1 VSGAPDKRILC
12 VTPNPAL
19 DRTLDVPELR
29 IGDTARARGARVA
42 AGGKGVNVARG
53 LAAIRSGSGSENEG
67 EGRPLCMGPLGG
79 ASGRILAELAESEG
93 LDAAWTWCE
102 VETRTCV
109 ILVGPAGHATV
120 VNEPGPRLAPED
132 WTRLCGD
139 VLERAKRALAI
150 CVSGSVPPGVPA
162 AGLAE
167 LGAALVASGHA
178 PWIDS
183 SGPALAGALS
193 TRGVRLKVNRDEASE
208 ALGRTL
214 RDVSECAAAA
224 RRLLER
230 GPATVVMTLGA
241 DGAVLA
247 SPAGCW
253 HASAPPVETVS
264 AVGSGDAL
272 LAGLVA
278 GLTTGL
284 DEPAA
289 LRWGIAAG
297 TANAIA
303 GGGSRFSR
311 DQFDALLVGV
321 RVEARDERGKR
332 ISHS

>member
-1 VSGAPDKRILC
+1 MSGAPEARILC

-19 DRTLDVPELR
+19 DRTLDVPDLR

-53 LAAIRSGSGSENEG
+53 LAALGNGNGSGSGSG
-67 EGRPLCMGPLGG
+67 SRGRPLCMGPLGG
-79 ASGRILAELAESEG
+79 ASGRILAGLAEAEG

-109 ILVGPAGHATV
+109 ILVDGAAGRATV
-120 VNEPGPRLAPED
+120 VNEPGPRLATED

-139 VLERAKRALAI
+139 VLERAKGALEI
-150 CVSGSVPPGVPA
+150 CVSGSVPPGVA
-162 AGLAE
+162 AGGLAD

-183 SGPALAGALS
+183 SGPALADVLS
-193 TRGVRLKVNRDEASE
+193 TRGVRLKINRDEASE

-214 RDVSECAAAA
+214 RGVSDCAESA

-230 GPATVVMTLGA
+230 GPAAVVMTLGA
-241 DGAVLA
+241 EGAVLA

-264 AVGSGDAL
+264 PVGSGDAL

-278 GLTTGL
+278 ALTSGR
-284 DEPAA
+284 DEPEA
-289 LRWGIAAG
+289 LCWGVAAG
-297 TANAIA
+297 TASAVA
-303 GGGSRFSR
+303 GGGARFSR
-311 DQFDALLVGV
+311 DQFDALLVRV
-321 RVEARDERGKR
+321 RVDERG
-332 ISHS
+332 